1 MKFKIVF
8 QVQTENFIE
17 IGSFSKIKGKHQKL
31 FEKVKNSLTDYKTLQ
46 TLKKLFDYNL
56 IIEKE
61 TLGHEQADIDF
72 ERERLEESNEQHS
85 ESLRQIFENRSQA
98 QAELDMVEVEIK
110 NALNKVLFNFRLI
123 KFLIN

>member
-1 MKFKIVF
+1 M
-8 QVQTENFIE
+8 
-17 IGSFSKIKGKHQKL
+17 
-31 FEKVKNSLTDYKTLQ
+31 
-46 TLKKLFDYNL
+46 

-110 NALNKVLFNFRLI
+110 NALNKVLFSFRLI
-123 KFLIN
+123 KFLII

>member
-1 MKFKIVF
+1 M
-8 QVQTENFIE
+8 
-17 IGSFSKIKGKHQKL
+17 
-31 FEKVKNSLTDYKTLQ
+31 
-46 TLKKLFDYNL
+46 

-98 QAELDMVEVEIK
+98 QAELDMVEVQIK
-110 NALNKVLFNFRLI
+110 NALNQVTFELSDDFLHFRPIPLFRQ
-123 KFLIN
+123 